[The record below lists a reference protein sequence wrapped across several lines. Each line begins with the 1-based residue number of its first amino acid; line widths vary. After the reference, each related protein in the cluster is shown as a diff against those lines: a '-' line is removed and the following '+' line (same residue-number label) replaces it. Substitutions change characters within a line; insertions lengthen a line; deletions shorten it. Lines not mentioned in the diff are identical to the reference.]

1 MHIGYSQ
8 SKSEAAKK
16 LREKLE
22 KEIDSGR
29 ASAAVVIEKVQK
41 EFPHDEIVPTAVLK
55 FGTTGGALIL
65 HKGGGND
72 MQTIHEHA
80 LGQIAERASVPM
92 PFVRGLLGNGDWGR
106 DLLAHNFQTIYS
118 NGEKKKFLLRSIN
131 GQVRGFLS
139 DHYRRIDCRPIV
151 DAFAKG
157 CEKIGAVPVEG
168 LGGDTR
174 VAIKALLPMVFEP
187 FPDEIIAI
195 GIVLSNSDFGN
206 GALSLRAFILRL
218 ACING
223 VIREEV
229 LRQIHLGGRLDESM
243 IFSKKTYELDTK
255 TMCSAVSD
263 IMTTALGPDKVNA
276 SIEAVKAASDKKISD
291 VGALLKQLQ
300 KSLLLKSEADEVKK
314 VFNDGGIEQLPVGQS
329 MYRMSHAISWVAK
342 AAKTPER
349 RLELEQAAGEVMARA
364 AA

>member
-22 KEIDSGR
+22 KQIDEGR
-29 ASAAVVIEKVQK
+29 ASAAEVIDKVQK
-41 EFPHDEIVPTAVLK
+41 EFPHDEIVQSQAIQFTNEMGRLVLV
-55 FGTTGGALIL
+55 GD
-65 HKGGGND
+65 GNSKRPL
-72 MQTIHEHA
+72 HEHA
-80 LGQIAERASVPM
+80 LGQVAERASVPM
-92 PFVRGLLGNGDWGR
+92 PFVHNLMSKGDWGLQ
-106 DLLAHNFQTIYS
+106 LLAHNFQTLYA
-118 NGEKKKFLLRSIN
+118 NGEKKKYLVRSIN
-131 GQVRGFLS
+131 GQARGFLS

-151 DAFAKG
+151 ESFAKG

-174 VAIKALLPMVFEP
+174 IAIKALLPMVFEP
-187 FPDEIIAI
+187 FKDEIIAI
-195 GIVLSNSDFGN
+195 GVVLSNSDFGN
-206 GALSLRAFILRL
+206 GALSIRAFILRL

-229 LRQIHLGGRLDESM
+229 LRQVHLGGRLDENM

-263 IMTTALGPDKVNA
+263 IMTGALGPEKVNA
-276 SIEAVKAASDKKISD
+276 SIEAVKKASEQKISD
-291 VGALLKQLQ
+291 VGTLMKQLQ

-314 VFNDGGIEQLPVGQS
+314 VFNDGGIEQLPLGQS

-342 AAKTPER
+342 TAKTPER
-349 RLELEQAAGEVMARA
+349 RLELEQAAGEVMTRA